1 MTSVVL
7 LSASEIVRRVLSAP
21 WFDKAT
27 TISCYLS
34 MPAGEVDTS
43 VIASAVLHS
52 GTQLPSRLTTAP
64 PFPSFF
70 FLTSQNLSLG
80 KNLFVPKVDPTLSG
94 GMDLLKIYD
103 DEDLRSLPSG
113 VWGIKEP
120 TFQYSD
126 TPRMKGPYSTYL
138 LSRSIVSQ
146 ALHTWMNSWRAGSDL
161 AWEAA
166 TDEDSIPLDVILI
179 PGKIGVNISG

>member
-1 MTSVVL
+1 
-7 LSASEIVRRVLSAP
+7 
-21 WFDKAT
+21 
-27 TISCYLS
+27 
-34 MPAGEVDTS
+34 
-43 VIASAVLHS
+43 
-52 GTQLPSRLTTAP
+52 
-64 PFPSFF
+64 
-70 FLTSQNLSLG
+70 
-80 KNLFVPKVDPTLSG
+80 
-94 GMDLLKIYD
+94 MDLLKIYD

-126 TPRMKGPYSTYL
+126 TPRMKGPYSTHL
-138 LSRSIVSQ
+138 LFRSIVSQ

-179 PGKIGVNISG
+179 PGKIIISG